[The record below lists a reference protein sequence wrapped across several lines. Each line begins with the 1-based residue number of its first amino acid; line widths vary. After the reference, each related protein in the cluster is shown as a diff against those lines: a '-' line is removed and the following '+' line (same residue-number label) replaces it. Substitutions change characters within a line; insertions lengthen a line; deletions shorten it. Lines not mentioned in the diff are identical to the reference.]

1 MENLGRPPCSERR
14 VAVINEAMIVMPR
27 GRFCPARKVQAETSR
42 PRRLLGFFALAASLI
57 LSPLATHAETLEPWS
72 GPVPKSL
79 TVETL
84 GGEPRPVV
92 SRQNGLLIVH
102 FFATWC
108 APCQGE
114 LGALNAFLKRTDIGK
129 VTVHAID
136 VGEPRLRIQ
145 RFFNKH
151 PVSFPILLDED
162 KAVMKAWDVSTFP
175 TTFILNP
182 EGKPLLQKQ
191 GEVDWRLAA
200 VIQQLRQLGTA
211 VATTKPT
218 QN

>member
-1 MENLGRPPCSERR
+1 M
-14 VAVINEAMIVMPR
+14 
-27 GRFCPARKVQAETSR
+27 
-42 PRRLLGFFALAASLI
+42 
-57 LSPLATHAETLEPWS
+57 
-72 GPVPKSL
+72 PKS
-79 TVETL
+79 VTL
-84 GGEPRPVV
+84 DALDGTPRAIIGR
-92 SRQNGLLIVH
+92 SDGLLIVH

-129 VTVHAID
+129 ITVHAID

-175 TTFILNP
+175 TTFILDS
-182 EGKPLLQKQ
+182 EGRPLLQKQ
-191 GEVDWRLAA
+191 GEVDWRLAE
-200 VIQQLRQLGTA
+200 VIQQLRRLGTD
-211 VATTKPT
+211 VATNKPT